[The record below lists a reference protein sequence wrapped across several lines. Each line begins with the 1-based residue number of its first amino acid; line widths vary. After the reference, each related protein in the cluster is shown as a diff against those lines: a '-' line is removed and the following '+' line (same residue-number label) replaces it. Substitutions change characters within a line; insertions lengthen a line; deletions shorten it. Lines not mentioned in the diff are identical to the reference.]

1 MICIASSLAVRQ
13 LASMSR
19 ARGQRPTRDGEE
31 EPGQAVR
38 LGVSLPRAGRGNKPT
53 TGPVVVTAGAG
64 AAGHLALVLVVAALQ
79 DARPPR
85 ARRPASA
92 RERTTSHGPT
102 VIAHQLVF
110 VRSNPA
116 ARGPSDGSSNP
127 QGWTVNEIPS
137 APCGRGTSQ
146 PPLRRRGH
154 RRWPLPP
161 PIAGHWIAPRV

>member
-1 MICIASSLAVRQ
+1 MHHLLAGRAAADQYVEASRP
-13 LASMSR
+13 
-19 ARGQRPTRDGEE
+19 RGQPAGDGEE
-31 EPGQAVR
+31 EP
-38 LGVSLPRAGRGNKPT
+38 
-53 TGPVVVTAGAG
+53 
-64 AAGHLALVLVVAALQ
+64 
-79 DARPPR
+79 
-85 ARRPASA
+85 RRPASCPPASEFQFREKGGNNRA
-92 RERTTSHGPT
+92 RRRHGRRRPPGPCPPTERAASRRRRSTRAPCFSSGAHHEPRAHGDR
-102 VIAHQLVF
+102 ASAFF

-116 ARGPSDGSSNP
+116 ARGPSDGSRNP